1 MASSYSAVVSADK
14 LPKLTADNFVT
25 WKTYITAALQERELW
40 SYVESSPLAQLPA
53 PPTSTSTAS
62 DEQRPSGARFSTP
75 AQQELYNKDRKA
87 RAIIVLSVSEAMLIH
102 TQPESM
108 SAAETWNK
116 ICAACQP
123 RGMATKCSLLR
134 QLWHLRMQEGQRA
147 QDVINQVEAICNKL
161 IGIGEQVPSYHKSIA
176 LLGALPPSWEQW
188 AQLMEV
194 HSERPQELDFTNVC
208 NLMIGEEQRRLA
220 NQAGRQTE
228 VAMSASS
235 RATDKQVVC
244 EHCWD
249 KGWKKRARSHTKER
263 CFDLHPELRPQRQAG
278 PTHYSAEFVTVLD
291 DNTATHLAAAA
302 IVQEGQSTLWHVDSG
317 ASAHLCNTAE
327 WFAELHPCP
336 PKVVMVANKN
346 VVRCTQQ
353 GTIHLRVSTGAR
365 TGCKWE
371 DAILQSVLYVPDLG
385 VNLLSVQA
393 MVKAGLRC
401 DFNTQGCVI
410 TNRNKR
416 VVGYAKAQN
425 NLYLLEAKPLQQAS
439 KAVTGALSAQ
449 LNEVSSPTPSDSPD
463 WYLLH
468 SRLGHV
474 GARRLQQLVR
484 GSMALGLI
492 VPAGNPE
499 EQPTIKECK
508 HCLEGKMHR
517 APIPKQRTARASD
530 PLFVV
535 HTDICGPLPELAM
548 GTGALY
554 FISFIDDYS
563 SHATVH
569 LLRTKDQALDAFR
582 RYKAW
587 AENYT
592 GYSIKNL
599 HSDGGGEYIS
609 SQFTTFLHIMGIHR
623 QLTTPRTPQQN
634 GVAERFNRTI
644 MESARSMLHATGLPG
659 RYWGDAVMTAVY
671 VRNRLPTRAL
681 NGVTPY
687 EAWRG
692 EKPDL
697 SHIRVWGCLAYIHV
711 HRVKRNKLAPRARAC
726 VFVGYAPEAKGWKL
740 YDPTAERYVIVR
752 DVTFQERVSGTKA
765 LVGGGDSAVSSP
777 SASPSSSS
785 PSSSLTADNPSP
797 PPAVPVSVPTELPSS
812 ISADVHD
819 GVEFD
824 DESDEES
831 DSDSEVLPES
841 RAAPA
846 HLPVSPS
853 SDLLSGSE
861 ALSSQPSPSGSPQL
875 SGEAPRSSQAAP
887 AVGAASVPL
896 VEPPTGSPA
905 TKAKKARGQREL
917 DRLRDSTPS
926 NPGYVGASPL
936 QPRRPSPGGERALAA
951 SVSDER
957 STPVHTGSIVM
968 EPRTYAEA
976 MASPEREQWERA
988 MREELTSI
996 VESHTWTLVRLPDGR
1011 KALACKWVFKLKFK
1025 ADGSIDRFKARL
1037 VAKGYTQKEGLDYT
1051 ETFAPVARMPS
1062 LRALLVIA
1070 AAQDL
1075 EIHQMDVRTA
1085 FLNGELEEDIYME
1098 QPEGFV
1104 APGSEAQLVYKLHR
1118 SLYGLKQAGRAW
1130 YKKIDSALSELG
1142 LKRTHSDNCVY
1153 VLHEAST
1160 IVYILLYVDDLLLI
1174 SNDIGR
1180 LKSIKAELSKRFD
1193 MKDLG
1198 EAQFMLGIQI
1208 HRDRPNRRIS
1218 LSQSEYV
1225 RTILSRFNMGE
1236 SKPASTPIP
1245 VGIKLLRDEPSTP
1258 STDARQDDMNEVPY
1272 AQAVG
1277 ALMYAAMGTR
1287 PDITF
1292 STTTLSQ
1299 FLQKR
1304 TRQHWVALKRVLR
1317 YLKGT
1322 QQAHLVYQPTPGSEG
1337 QPLAVQ
1343 GYCDSD
1349 WGNDASDRRSIT
1361 GWVFLLHGS
1370 AVSWQ
1375 SRKQHTTALSS
1386 VEAEYMAA
1394 AAAAKEAVWW
1404 RRFLTELG
1412 LPPPGPTIL
1421 YSDSQGSIALAK
1433 NPDHHDRT
1441 KHIDMRYH
1449 FIREQVAFQAIRTEF
1464 IGTERMLADVLTKPL
1479 GRDRHEALVGKMGV
1493 AV

>member
-1 MASSYSAVVSADK
+1 
-14 LPKLTADNFVT
+14 
-25 WKTYITAALQERELW
+25 
-40 SYVESSPLAQLPA
+40 
-53 PPTSTSTAS
+53 
-62 DEQRPSGARFSTP
+62 
-75 AQQELYNKDRKA
+75 
-87 RAIIVLSVSEAMLIH
+87 
-102 TQPESM
+102 
-108 SAAETWNK
+108 
-116 ICAACQP
+116 
-123 RGMATKCSLLR
+123 
-134 QLWHLRMQEGQRA
+134 
-147 QDVINQVEAICNKL
+147 
-161 IGIGEQVPSYHKSIA
+161 
-176 LLGALPPSWEQW
+176 
-188 AQLMEV
+188 
-194 HSERPQELDFTNVC
+194 
-208 NLMIGEEQRRLA
+208 
-220 NQAGRQTE
+220 
-228 VAMSASS
+228 MSASS

-425 NLYLLEAKPLQQAS
+425 NLYLLEAKPLQAS

-530 PLFVV
+530 PLRRTHRHFAGLCQSWPWEQGHCTSSASSTTTAATPQSTFCAPRTRRSTPSV
-535 HTDICGPLPELAM
+535 
-548 GTGALY
+548 GTRLGRK
-554 FISFIDDYS
+554 
-563 SHATVH
+563 T
-569 LLRTKDQALDAFR
+569 TP
-582 RYKAW
+582 
-587 AENYT
+587 

-765 LVGGGDSAVSSP
+765 LVGGGIQLYRLRRHRPRLRPV
-777 SASPSSSS
+777 
-785 PSSSLTADNPSP
+785 SSLTADNPSP

-861 ALSSQPSPSGSPQL
+861 ALSSQPSSSGSPQL

-905 TKAKKARGQREL
+905 TKGQ
-917 DRLRDSTPS
+917 
-926 NPGYVGASPL
+926 
-936 QPRRPSPGGERALAA
+936 
-951 SVSDER
+951 
-957 STPVHTGSIVM
+957 
-968 EPRTYAEA
+968 
-976 MASPEREQWERA
+976 
-988 MREELTSI
+988 
-996 VESHTWTLVRLPDGR
+996 
-1011 KALACKWVFKLKFK
+1011 
-1025 ADGSIDRFKARL
+1025 
-1037 VAKGYTQKEGLDYT
+1037 EG
-1051 ETFAPVARMPS
+1051 
-1062 LRALLVIA
+1062 
-1070 AAQDL
+1070 
-1075 EIHQMDVRTA
+1075 
-1085 FLNGELEEDIYME
+1085 
-1098 QPEGFV
+1098 
-1104 APGSEAQLVYKLHR
+1104 
-1118 SLYGLKQAGRAW
+1118 
-1130 YKKIDSALSELG
+1130 
-1142 LKRTHSDNCVY
+1142 
-1153 VLHEAST
+1153 
-1160 IVYILLYVDDLLLI
+1160 
-1174 SNDIGR
+1174 
-1180 LKSIKAELSKRFD
+1180 
-1193 MKDLG
+1193 
-1198 EAQFMLGIQI
+1198 
-1208 HRDRPNRRIS
+1208 
-1218 LSQSEYV
+1218 
-1225 RTILSRFNMGE
+1225 
-1236 SKPASTPIP
+1236 
-1245 VGIKLLRDEPSTP
+1245 
-1258 STDARQDDMNEVPY
+1258 
-1272 AQAVG
+1272 
-1277 ALMYAAMGTR
+1277 
-1287 PDITF
+1287 
-1292 STTTLSQ
+1292 
-1299 FLQKR
+1299 
-1304 TRQHWVALKRVLR
+1304 
-1317 YLKGT
+1317 
-1322 QQAHLVYQPTPGSEG
+1322 
-1337 QPLAVQ
+1337 
-1343 GYCDSD
+1343 
-1349 WGNDASDRRSIT
+1349 
-1361 GWVFLLHGS
+1361 
-1370 AVSWQ
+1370 
-1375 SRKQHTTALSS
+1375 
-1386 VEAEYMAA
+1386 
-1394 AAAAKEAVWW
+1394 
-1404 RRFLTELG
+1404 
-1412 LPPPGPTIL
+1412 
-1421 YSDSQGSIALAK
+1421 
-1433 NPDHHDRT
+1433 
-1441 KHIDMRYH
+1441 
-1449 FIREQVAFQAIRTEF
+1449 
-1464 IGTERMLADVLTKPL
+1464 
-1479 GRDRHEALVGKMGV
+1479 
-1493 AV
+1493 